1 MCDVTPKGL
10 TFEGRHNRSS
20 PFPSDY
26 RLLLS
31 CAISSNGGIDAC
43 IQTGFFTSGSI
54 FMDNAFLCS
63 RINNALRFAK
73 GDVLLVGC
81 GSSYSFFDSTM
92 DPGTDSGMS
101 SSLLCVSFHGLY
113 VGFYLRQLFHLPSVS
128 FIPCYFTMFR
138 FLWQEIFYNA
148 VGLCKSRLFVKIK
161 KMPE

>member
-73 GDVLLVGC
+73 GDVLLVSC
-81 GSSYSFFDSTM
+81 GSSYSFLDSTM
-92 DPGTDSGMS
+92 NPGTGSSVS
-101 SSLLCVSFHGLY
+101 SSLLCVSLHGFH
-113 VGFYLRQLFHLPSVS
+113 VGFNLRQLFHLPSVS

-138 FLWQEIFYNA
+138 FPWQETFMYA
-148 VGLCKSRLFVKIK
+148 GSLCKSRLFVKIK
-161 KMPE
+161 EMPE

>member
-1 MCDVTPKGL
+1 
-10 TFEGRHNRSS
+10 
-20 PFPSDY
+20 
-26 RLLLS
+26 
-31 CAISSNGGIDAC
+31 
-43 IQTGFFTSGSI
+43 
-54 FMDNAFLCS
+54 MDNAFPRS
-63 RINNALRFAK
+63 GIDNALRFAK

-81 GSSYSFFDSTM
+81 GSSYSFLDSTM

-161 KMPE
+161 EMSE

>member
-1 MCDVTPKGL
+1 MCDVPPKSL

-20 PFPSDY
+20 PFPSSIDY
-26 RLLLS
+26 YFPAPSAAMAALTLAFRRDFLR
-31 CAISSNGGIDAC
+31 AA
-43 IQTGFFTSGSI
+43 
-54 FMDNAFLCS
+54 AFLWIMPFRAAVS
-63 RINNALRFAK
+63 ITLFAK

-81 GSSYSFFDSTM
+81 GSSYSFLDNTM
-92 DPGTDSGMS
+92 NPGTDSGMS

-161 KMPE
+161 KMSE

>member
-54 FMDNAFLCS
+54 FMDNAFPRS

-73 GDVLLVGC
+73 GDVLLVSC
-81 GSSYSFFDSTM
+81 GSSYSFLDSTM
-92 DPGTDSGMS
+92 NPGTGSSVS
-101 SSLLCVSFHGLY
+101 SSLLCVSLHGFH
-113 VGFYLRQLFHLPSVS
+113 VGFNLRQLFHLPSVS

-161 KMPE
+161 EMPE